1 MGISTSDMSAA
12 DIAAVTGNNGG
23 FGNGGDGAW
32 WIIIL
37 FLFALMGNN
46 WGNGN
51 GTGGYGYGV
60 QQGFDQAAVMSGI
73 NGLTAA
79 VTNGFGNAEVS
90 RCNAQANI
98 LQTLNNN
105 QNANTNALNALGLA
119 IGNGFASQQLQ
130 TCQLGNQIATEACAD
145 RSAINDALRDVI
157 ENNNNGVQRILDTMY
172 QDKLDAKNERI
183 QELQQQL
190 TMANLSAS
198 QNQQT
203 AQIMADNAAQ
213 TFALEQYLNP
223 TPVPAYVVPNPN
235 CCGNNFN
242 NGCGCNTSF

>member
-1 MGISTSDMSAA
+1 MGLSTSEMSAA
-12 DIAAVTGNNGG
+12 DIAAVTGGNNG
-23 FGNGGDGAW
+23 FGNGDGAW

-51 GTGGYGYGV
+51 NGSGGYGYGV
-60 QQGFDQAAVMSGI
+60 QQGFDQAAIMSGI
-73 NGLTAA
+73 NGLSTTVA
-79 VTNGFGNAEVS
+79 NGFGNAEVS

-98 LQTLNNN
+98 LQTLNAN
-105 QNANTNALNALGLA
+105 QNANTAAMNTLA
-119 IGNGFASQQLQ
+119 IAMGNGFANQQLQ
-130 TCQLGNQIATEACAD
+130 NCQLGNQIATEACAD
-145 RSAINDALRDVI
+145 RTAINDAIRDVI

-172 QDKLDAKNERI
+172 QDKLDTKNERI

-190 TMANLSAS
+190 TMANLAAS
-198 QNQQT
+198 QGQQT
-203 AQIMADNAAQ
+203 AQILADNAAQ

-235 CCGNNFN
+235 CCGNNYT
-242 NGCGCNTSF
+242 GCGCNGSF

>member
-1 MGISTSDMSAA
+1 MGLSTSEMSAA
-12 DIAAVTGNNGG
+12 DIAAVTGGNNG
-23 FGNGGDGAW
+23 FGNGDGAW

-46 WGNGN
+46 WGNSNN
-51 GTGGYGYGV
+51 GSGGYCYGV

-73 NGLTAA
+73 NGLSTTVA
-79 VTNGFGNAEVS
+79 NGFGNAEVS

-98 LQTLNNN
+98 LQTLNAN
-105 QNANTNALNALGLA
+105 QNANTAAMNTLA
-119 IGNGFASQQLQ
+119 IAMGNGFANQQLQ
-130 TCQLGNQIATEACAD
+130 NCQLGNQIATEACAD
-145 RSAINDALRDVI
+145 RTAINDAIRDVI

-190 TMANLSAS
+190 TMANLAAS
-198 QNQQT
+198 QGQQT
-203 AQIMADNAAQ
+203 AQILADNAAQ

-235 CCGNNFN
+235 CCGNNYT
-242 NGCGCNTSF
+242 GCGCNGSF

>member
-1 MGISTSDMSAA
+1 MGLSTSEMSAA
-12 DIAAVTGNNGG
+12 DIAAVTGGNNG
-23 FGNGGDGAW
+23 FGNGDGAW

-51 GTGGYGYGV
+51 NGSGGYGFGV
-60 QQGFDQAAVMSGI
+60 QQGFDQAAIMSGI
-73 NGLTAA
+73 NGLTTSVA
-79 VTNGFGNAEVS
+79 NGFSNAEVS

-98 LQTLNNN
+98 LQTLNAN
-105 QNANTNALNALGLA
+105 QNANTAAMNTLA
-119 IGNGFASQQLQ
+119 IAMGNGFANQQLQ
-130 TCQLGNQIATEACAD
+130 NCQLGNQIATEACAD
-145 RSAINDALRDVI
+145 RTAINDAIRDVI

-190 TMANLSAS
+190 TMANLAAS
-198 QNQQT
+198 QGQQT
-203 AQIMADNAAQ
+203 AQILADNAAQ

-235 CCGNNFN
+235 CCGNNYT
-242 NGCGCNTSF
+242 GCGCNGSF

>member
-12 DIAAVTGNNGG
+12 DIAAVTGNGG

-46 WGNGN
+46 WGGN

-73 NGLTAA
+73 NGLTTA

-119 IGNGFASQQLQ
+119 IGNGFATQQLQ

-172 QDKLDAKNERI
+172 QDKLDAKNEKI
-183 QELQQQL
+183 ASLENQL
-190 TMANLSAS
+190 TLANLAAS
-198 QNQQT
+198 QGQQT
-203 AQIMADNAAQ
+203 AQILADNAAQ

-242 NGCGCNTSF
+242 NGCGCNASF

>member
-12 DIAAVTGNNGG
+12 DI
-23 FGNGGDGAW
+23 
-32 WIIIL
+32 
-37 FLFALMGNN
+37 
-46 WGNGN
+46 
-51 GTGGYGYGV
+51 
-60 QQGFDQAAVMSGI
+60 
-73 NGLTAA
+73 AA

-105 QNANTNALNALGLA
+105 QNANTNALNALGIAL
-119 IGNGFASQQLQ
+119 GNGFAAQQLQ

>member
-23 FGNGGDGAW
+23 FGNGDGAW

-51 GTGGYGYGV
+51 GQSGYGYGV

-105 QNANTNALNALGLA
+105 QNANTNALNALGVAL
-119 IGNGFASQQLQ
+119 GNGFAAQQLQ

-157 ENNNNGVQRILDTMY
+157 ENNNNGIQRILDTMY
-172 QDKLDAKNERI
+172 QDKLDAKNEKI

-235 CCGNNFN
+235 CCGNNFS